1 MTSGFSMTLQR
12 DTLMPRRPKGMG
24 RGLMLAIAVHIGL
37 VIALAIGVHWKSREP
52 ESMSAELWSAV
63 PQTAA
68 PRAVEPEPPPPPP
81 PQPKP
86 QPPAPPPPKVAAPP
100 PPQPDAEIAI
110 EKARRQKE
118 IEERAHEQQEAAH
131 REREEKQRQE
141 AQMRAAAEK
150 RAADKAAAER
160 QAAKERERQQQL
172 EAEAQKKKQLE
183 EQREAAKLA
192 ATRKQQLA
200 RIMGQ
205 ADATGD
211 ERSSGRALQSSG
223 PSAGYAGRIK
233 ARIKPNIVF
242 TDDVAGNPEAEVE
255 LRLAPDGTI
264 LGTPRLIKSSG
275 SKSWDDAVVRA
286 VVKTETLPRDIDGR
300 VPSSMVITFR
310 PRE

>member
-160 QAAKERERQQQL
+160 QAAKERERQQQA

-242 TDDVAGNPEAEVE
+242 TDSVNGNPIATVEVHC
-255 LRLAPDGTI
+255 ASDGTI
-264 LGTPRLIKSSG
+264 TSRKLVRSSG
-275 SKSWDDAVVRA
+275 NGAWDDAVLRA
-286 VVKTETLPRDIDGR
+286 IDKTETLPRDTDGR
-300 VPSSMVITFR
+300 VPPIMQIEFK
-310 PRE
+310 PRD